1 MGPNAPMRISFHP
14 ISVLLDRDFFKES
27 MRDFI
32 HIASKPKQREMIAHM
47 LMGIPF
53 YGYDG
58 MSAITGPAYIDV
70 LKHYTVEMEYREKDE
85 ECAMR

>member
-1 MGPNAPMRISFHP
+1 MLRCAYPFIPLC
-14 ISVLLDRDFFKES
+14 VLFNHYFFKES

-58 MSAITGPAYIDV
+58 MNAITGPAYIDV
-70 LKHYTVEMEYREKDE
+70 LKHYPVEMEYREKDE